1 MRIIF
6 LLVLSS
12 FLLSQDHDHDH
23 DHKSFKT
30 GSFKGEVINS
40 LDNLPVQYAT
50 IKLFKSSDGTLVDGT
65 ISEKDGYFLLKDI
78 NHH

>member
-23 DHKSFKT
+23 DHKSFKI

-40 LDNLPVQYAT
+40 LDNLPVPYAT
-50 IKLFKSSDGTLVDGT
+50 IKLFKS
-65 ISEKDGYFLLKDI
+65 
-78 NHH
+78 